1 MIEMPE
7 IPAVFTIGHS
17 THEFDHFAGLLKQHR
32 INAVA
37 DVRSTP
43 YSRWRP
49 QFNREKLAEALKAQG
64 ITYVFLGKEL
74 GARSNDPACYE
85 NGRVKYRRLAGAK
98 LFRSG
103 IQRVLDGSQ
112 RLNIALMCSERE
124 PLDCHRTILV
134 ARELVS
140 SGNKEVIHIHASGK
154 LEAHGAAMQRLCGR
168 LGLTEQNSFWSP
180 DELQDQAYAAQE
192 EQIAYVDESRTG
204 QAQEA
209 QR

>member
-1 MIEMPE
+1 MIEAPE
-7 IPAVFTIGHS
+7 RPTVFTIGHS
-17 THEFDHFAGLLKQHR
+17 THEFVHFAGLLKQHR

-43 YSRWRP
+43 YSHWCP
-49 QFNREKLAEALKAQG
+49 QFNREELAEALKVLG
-64 ITYVFLGKEL
+64 IAYVFLGKEL
-74 GARSNDPACYE
+74 GARSDDPACYE

-112 RLNIALMCSERE
+112 RLNIALMCSERD

-140 SGNKEVIHIHASGK
+140 SGKKVIHIHASGK
-154 LEAHGAAMQRLCGR
+154 LEAHEAAMQRLCGR
-168 LGLTEQNSFWSP
+168 LGLTEQDFFGRRKSC
-180 DELQDQAYAAQE
+180 ET
-192 EQIAYVDESRTG
+192 RHT
-204 QAQEA
+204 
-209 QR
+209 